1 MGLDIIV
8 TYHDNKKEFFSL
20 SESMHSK
27 IFSDETFWSTF
38 KNIRKIKDYYK
49 TNVIYDESES
59 IKFIEELVEI
69 NKRISKTGSE
79 INNII
84 SKLQKENIKS
94 IRVCGD

>member
-8 TYHDNKKEFFSL
+8 TYHDNKKDFFSL
-20 SESMHSK
+20 SENMHSK
-27 IFSDETFWSTF
+27 IFSDETFWPTF

-69 NKRISKTGSE
+69 NKRISNAGCE
-79 INNII
+79 VNNII